1 MPPVFVVA
9 HFSSSCSFEMKS
21 ASRTGAGAPKTDLN
35 VCSKATASSRTV
47 TVRRKARDPKVVGSS
62 SSSSSNAT
70 VTSRMVT
77 VTSRALSKV
86 RVIVMAT
93 VRKKALNKVRMIV
106 LAATAK
112 RLVQK

>member
-1 MPPVFVVA
+1 VPPVFVVA

-21 ASRTGAGAPKTDLN
+21 ASRTGAGAPKTDLK

-62 SSSSSNAT
+62 SSSSRNAT
-70 VTSRMVT
+70 VTRRMVT
-77 VTSRALSKV
+77 ATSRDLSKV
-86 RVIVMAT
+86 RM
-93 VRKKALNKVRMIV
+93 LV

-112 RLVQK
+112 RFVQK